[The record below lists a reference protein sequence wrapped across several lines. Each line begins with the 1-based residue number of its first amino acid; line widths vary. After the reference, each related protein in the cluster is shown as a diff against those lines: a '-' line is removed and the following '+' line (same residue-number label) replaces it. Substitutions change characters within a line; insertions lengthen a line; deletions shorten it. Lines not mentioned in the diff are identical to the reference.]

1 MIRGGGWLLVCALLV
16 ALPAASGA
24 EDSAGDAGARRCL
37 GCHATLHDTRHLI
50 ADRYRE
56 SIHGDLDCLQ
66 CHDGARIAAIDAVH
80 RAATAGAT
88 AAAPA
93 IIAALRAK
101 SRFPDALAACQ
112 GCHPGPFAAVRQG
125 VHGQALLGD
134 GNADAPFC
142 TDCHQ
147 EIHYLRPVA
156 EVASSVARGHV
167 IETCAACHA
176 NRTLASRA
184 RLNAAVVES
193 YQAHFHGKKYTL
205 GGAETPTCAVC
216 HGHHAIA
223 PVAAPGGLATPAVKV
238 ALCARCH
245 DGATPEFAAAF
256 THTPVDLEHN
266 PVAAVAR
273 LVLTTLVAVTIA
285 LLSLHI
291 ALDLYAEA
299 RARRRPPRAPHIR
312 AGLSWERYQR
322 LPRQVERMDLHAR
335 IQHGV
340 LLFAIVYLMASGLAL
355 KFPEQPF
362 AKLWIGL
369 WRGVENAGHLHRFAA
384 VILICVVVYH
394 LLYLAVLRRRGRLS
408 LSMVPRKADAAL
420 LVANLRY
427 LSGRSEQPPYFAKY
441 TYYQKLDYWLVA
453 SVALVMIATG
463 LMYWFPTAAARLLPA
478 AAAEWIWGVA
488 YTLHSTE
495 AVLVLFFSFVWHF
508 YNVHLKSRVFPMS
521 WVWLDGK
528 MALDDLLD
536 EHPATFDALVQAN
549 DGEGSR
555 ADHDAPH
562 GRGPR

>member
-1 MIRGGGWLLVCALLV
+1 MRRGGWRLLVCALIV
-16 ALPAASGA
+16 ALPVASRA
-24 EDSAGDAGARRCL
+24 QDSAGGARRCL
-37 GCHATLHDTRHLI
+37 GCHATLHGTRHLI
-50 ADRYRE
+50 PDRYRD
-56 SIHGDLDCLQ
+56 SIHGNLDCLQ
-66 CHDGARIAAIDAVH
+66 CHDRGRIAAIDAVH
-80 RAATAGAT
+80 RDAAPGAT
-88 AAAPA
+88 TVPPAA
-93 IIAALRAK
+93 IAGLRDK

-112 GCHPGPFAAVRQG
+112 GCHPGPFAAVRQS
-125 VHGQALLGD
+125 VHGQALFRD
-134 GNADAPFC
+134 GNADAAFC
-142 TDCHQ
+142 SDCHR

-156 EVASSVARGHV
+156 EMASSVARANV
-167 IETCAACHA
+167 IETCAQCHA
-176 NRTLASRA
+176 NRTIAARS
-184 RLNAAVVES
+184 RLNASVVES
-193 YQAHFHGKKYTL
+193 YKAHFHGKKYTL

-223 PVAAPGGLATPAVKV
+223 PVAAPDGLATPAVKV

-245 DGATPEFAAAF
+245 EGATPEFAASF
-256 THTPVDLEHN
+256 THTPLNLEHN
-266 PVAAVAR
+266 PVAAAAR
-273 LVLTTLVAVTIA
+273 LILITLVAVTIA

-291 ALDLYAEA
+291 LLDVYAEA
-299 RARRRPPRAPHIR
+299 RARRLPRRAPHAR

-340 LLFAIVYLMASGLAL
+340 LLFAIVYLMASGFAL
-355 KFPEQPF
+355 KFPEQTF

-394 LLYLAVLRRRGRLS
+394 LIYLAVLRVRGRLS

-420 LVANLRY
+420 LVDNLRY
-427 LSGRSEQPPYFAKY
+427 LSGRRERPPYFAKY

-528 MALDDLLD
+528 MGIEDLLD
-536 EHPATFDALVQAN
+536 EHPATFDALVEASE
-549 DGEGSR
+549 DDPER
-555 ADHDAPH
+555 DAP
-562 GRGPR
+562 